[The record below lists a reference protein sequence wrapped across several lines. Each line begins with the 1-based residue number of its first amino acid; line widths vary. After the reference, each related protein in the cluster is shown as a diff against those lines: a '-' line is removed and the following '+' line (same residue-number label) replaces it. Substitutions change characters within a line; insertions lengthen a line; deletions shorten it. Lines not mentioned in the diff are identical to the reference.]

1 MQDALP
7 VLTLDAPS
15 EFGNMNKYAHILAA
29 HDIRLTSLRLE
40 LLRLLYSTEKP
51 LSHGEIMEL
60 LGNEWDRITLY
71 RNLALLE
78 EHRVIH
84 KIQGTDGSWRF
95 RAHPLNTPGCP
106 GNHAHFCCL
115 ECGTMLCLLDQPMP
129 RVNVPEGC
137 SVEGKQFLVYGICR
151 VCGEAKKARKKTT
164 PPEES
169 EA

>member
-1 MQDALP
+1 MRDVLP
-7 VLTLDAPS
+7 VPTPDVPS
-15 EFGNMNKYAHILAA
+15 ESGNMNEYAHILAA

-40 LLRLLYSTEKP
+40 LLRLLYNTEKP
-51 LSHGEIMEL
+51 LSHAEIMEL

-78 EHRVIH
+78 ERRVIH

-95 RAHPLNTPGCP
+95 RAHPLNTLGCP

-115 ECGTMLCLLDQPMP
+115 ECGAMECLLDQPMP
-129 RVNVPEGC
+129 RVDVPEGY
-137 SVEGKQFLVYGICR
+137 SVEGKQFLVYGICKACR
-151 VCGEAKKARKKTT
+151 EAKKTGKKTAK
-164 PPEES
+164 S